1 MNKLL
6 PKLTRR
12 YLAHLQKYL
21 ADGREAVLEEAYELG
36 RVAIASGLGV
46 LDMARI
52 HEEAI
57 KNLLRPLLVL
67 EGREQVL
74 NAKETFFLETLSP
87 FEAAY
92 RGFRETNVKLQERN
106 LELKVEIGEHKRT
119 ERALRESKNHFRE
132 LFNRAQRMEENLRN
146 LSNRI
151 LHVQEE
157 ERKRISRELHD
168 EISQAMTAVSI
179 NIGALKNNGAAGRE
193 SFSQKI
199 TDTQALLQRTMET
212 VHRFARELRP
222 AMLDEL
228 GLLPALRSYLKDFAN
243 RTALRVSFRGNPIA
257 EKLGPDQKMALFRV
271 AQESLTNVA
280 KHARASQVRI
290 VICKRKKNVCLEV
303 ADNGKSFKENPADF
317 AKNKMR
323 LGLLGMQERL
333 RLVNGRFTIKPQPSK
348 GTTVS
353 VEIPLSNGGT
363 LMLLKEGRTTVPT
376 KGNASACAEELNPKI
391 LNASRSKYGKNKS
404 VTG

>member
-1 MNKLL
+1 MNKQLS
-6 PKLTRR
+6 KLTRR
-12 YLAHLQKYL
+12 YVATLRKYL
-21 ADGREAVLEEAYELG
+21 TDGREAVLEEAYELG

-46 LDMARI
+46 LDMARLQ
-52 HEEAI
+52 EAAT
-57 KNLLRPLLVL
+57 KNLLQPLLVP
-67 EGREQVL
+67 EGQEQVL
-74 NAKETFFLETLSP
+74 NAKEIFFLETLSP
-87 FEAAY
+87 FEAAH
-92 RGFRETNVKLQERN
+92 RGFREINSKLQERN
-106 LELKVEIGEHKRT
+106 LELELEIGEHKRT
-119 ERALRESKNHFRE
+119 EKALRESENHFRE

-146 LSNRI
+146 LSNKI

-157 ERKRISRELHD
+157 ERKCISRELHD

-179 NIGALKNNGAAGRE
+179 SIGALKNNGAGNHENLSR
-193 SFSQKI
+193 KI

-228 GLLPALRSYLKDFAN
+228 GLLPALRCHLRDFAN

-257 EKLGPDQKMALFRV
+257 EKLGPDQKIALFRV

-290 VICKRKKNVCLEV
+290 VICKRKKNVCMEV
-303 ADNGKSFKENPADF
+303 ADNGKSFKESPLNS
-317 AKNKMR
+317 AKDKMR

-333 RLVNGRFTIKPQPSK
+333 RLVNGKFTIKPYPGK

-353 VEIPLSNGGT
+353 VEIPLTNGGT
-363 LMLLKEGRTTVPT
+363 LMPLKEDRMAVLT
-376 KGNASACAEELNPKI
+376 KGKASARAEELDPKI
-391 LNASRSKYGKNKS
+391 FTAPRSQYGKNKS
-404 VTG
+404 LTG

>member
-1 MNKLL
+1 MNKPLS
-6 PKLTRR
+6 KLARR
-12 YLAHLQKYL
+12 YVATLRKYL
-21 ADGREAVLEEAYELG
+21 TDGREAVLEEAYELG

-46 LDMARI
+46 LDMARL
-52 HEEAI
+52 HEGAV
-57 KNLLRPLLVL
+57 KNLLRPLLVP

-74 NAKETFFLETLSP
+74 NAKEIFFLETLSP

-92 RGFRETNVKLQERN
+92 RGFREINVKLQERN
-106 LELKVEIGEHKRT
+106 LELELEIGEHKRT
-119 ERALRESKNHFRE
+119 EKALRESENHFRE

-146 LSNRI
+146 LSNKI

-179 NIGALKNNGAAGRE
+179 NIGALKINGAGNHE
-193 SFSQKI
+193 NFSRKI
-199 TDTQALLQRTMET
+199 MDAQALLQRTMET
-212 VHRFARELRP
+212 VHRFGRELRP

-228 GLLPALRSYLKDFAN
+228 GLLPALRCYLRDFAN

-257 EKLGPDQKMALFRV
+257 EKLGPDQKIVLFRV
-271 AQESLTNVA
+271 VQESLTNVA

-303 ADNGKSFKENPADF
+303 ADNGKSFKENPLNS
-317 AKNKMR
+317 AKVKMR

-333 RLVNGRFTIKPQPSK
+333 RLVNGRFTIKPYPGQ

-363 LMLLKEGRTTVPT
+363 LMPLKEDRMALLT
-376 KGNASACAEELNPKI
+376 KGRASARAEELDPKI
-391 LNASRSKYGKNKS
+391 FNCTQESTWKK
-404 VTG
+404 

>member
-1 MNKLL
+1 MNKQI

-12 YLAHLQKYL
+12 YVATFQKYL
-21 ADGREAVLEEAYELG
+21 TNGREAVLEEAYELG

-57 KNLLRPLLVL
+57 KILLRPLLVL
-67 EGREQVL
+67 QGHEQVL
-74 NAKETFFLETLSP
+74 KAKEIFFLETLSP
-87 FEAAY
+87 FEATH
-92 RGFRETNVKLQERN
+92 RGFREINVKLQERN
-106 LELKVEIGEHKRT
+106 LELEREIGEHKRT
-119 ERALRESKNHFRE
+119 EKALRESENHFRE
-132 LFNRAQRMEENLRN
+132 LFNRARRMEENLRS
-146 LSNRI
+146 LSNKI

-179 NIGALKNNGAAGRE
+179 NIGALKNNGAGNHE
-193 SFSQKI
+193 NFSRKI

-228 GLLPALRSYLKDFAN
+228 GLLPALRCYLRDFAN

-257 EKLGPDQKMALFRV
+257 EKLGPDQKIALFRV

-290 VICKRKKNVCLEV
+290 VICKRKQNVCLKV
-303 ADNGKSFKENPADF
+303 ADNGKSFKENPAHS
-317 AKNKMR
+317 AKTKMR

-333 RLVNGRFTIKPQPSK
+333 RLVNGRFTIKPQPGK

-353 VEIPLSNGGT
+353 VEIPMSNGGA
-363 LMLLKEGRTTVPT
+363 LMLLKEDRMVVPA
-376 KGNASACAEELNPKI
+376 KGKTSARAEGLNQKI
-391 LNASRSKYGKNKS
+391 FN
-404 VTG
+404 